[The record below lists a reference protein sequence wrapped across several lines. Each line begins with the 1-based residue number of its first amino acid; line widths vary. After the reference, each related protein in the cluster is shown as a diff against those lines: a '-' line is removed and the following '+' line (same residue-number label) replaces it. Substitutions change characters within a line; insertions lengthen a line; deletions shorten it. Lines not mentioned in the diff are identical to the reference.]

1 LDLIGVSPLVGLRA
15 WDFIAGQ
22 AALKAATNK
31 VTKHEKACSDNQHAF
46 IPFVFDTFE
55 FLAPETINLLKR
67 VQMICIAML
76 CNLGL

>member
-1 LDLIGVSPLVGLRA
+1 MRDLKKLH
-15 WDFIAGQ
+15 F
-22 AALKAATNK
+22 NY
-31 VTKHEKACSDNQHAF
+31 NQHVF